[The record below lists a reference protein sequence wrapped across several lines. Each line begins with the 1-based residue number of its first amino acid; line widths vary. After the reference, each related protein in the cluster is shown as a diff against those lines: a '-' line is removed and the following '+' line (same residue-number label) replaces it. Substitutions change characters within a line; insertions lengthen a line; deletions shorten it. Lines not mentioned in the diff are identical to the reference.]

1 MNRMNG
7 SDRSVLNALYGTVGL
22 VGTFLLYWGITWIM
36 TPGYYVSITVPWL
49 DQTLLAAGR
58 YIWIP
63 AAGLLLLTVGIS
75 PIITVGARSSRI
87 AQVAIGGLGIVFL
100 CFGGFLGLITLNP
113 FFGFI
118 HISPLILTGIA
129 LLAVAF
135 GFHERVPK
143 TMYPS

>member
-1 MNRMNG
+1 MNG
-7 SDRSVLNALYGTVGL
+7 SDWSVLNALYGTVGL
-22 VGTFLLYWGITWIM
+22 VGAFLLYWGITWIM

-87 AQVAIGGLGIVFL
+87 AQVVIGE
-100 CFGGFLGLITLNP
+100 LGL
-113 FFGFI
+113 FSSVSAG
-118 HISPLILTGIA
+118 S
-129 LLAVAF
+129 
-135 GFHERVPK
+135 
-143 TMYPS
+143 SD